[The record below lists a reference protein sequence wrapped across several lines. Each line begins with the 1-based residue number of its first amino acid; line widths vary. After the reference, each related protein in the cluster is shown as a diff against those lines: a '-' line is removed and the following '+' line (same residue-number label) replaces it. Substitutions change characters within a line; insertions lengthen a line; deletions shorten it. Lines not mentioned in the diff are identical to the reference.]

1 MADAR
6 EVKTLVTGPRSTRTD
21 YTEQSPRVP
30 RLPPD
35 RPKDRLEDPG
45 RRRVRGKG

>member
-21 YTEQSPRVP
+21 YTEQSPRGP

-35 RPKDRLEDPG
+35 RLKDRLQDPG